1 MVSEIFEL
9 LNWPSFAIGII
20 ATGTIVYFLGVRD
33 PYLLGVVS
41 VLGGVVTVLATE
53 IVTRSGRK
61 RRARTR
67 DA

>member
-1 MVSEIFEL
+1 MVGEIFEL

-20 ATGTIVYFLGVRD
+20 ATGTIAYFLGLRD

-41 VLGGVVTVLATE
+41 VLGGLVTVLAAK
-53 IVTRSGRK
+53 IVIRSGRK
-61 RRARTR
+61 RRGRTR